1 MVIAERRSAGRSPGA
16 AVFQRLPPKNQE
28 TNAMDSGIQERLSF
42 LRIGGETAPLL
53 KEAWS
58 IAEPHLPVILK
69 DFYDHLLAIPEL
81 RKILDGKS
89 VERLKESQV
98 NHWRH
103 LFSGSF
109 DDVYLTRVKAVGQA
123 HYRIGL
129 HPRWY
134 FGAYR
139 LVLGRLGALV
149 GERHRR
155 DAPRAMKVMGAV
167 ETAIFLDL
175 DLSFDAYSTAVMTMT
190 NRMLVELA
198 ESFRDTVQG
207 AIETVGNSAV
217 AVNAATGAVRGI
229 AQETGVRTEH
239 LTGAVSGTASNAR
252 AIAAAAEELTAT
264 NHSVVSRM
272 ESAFSIVND
281 AQAATQR
288 STEAVTALAGIA
300 GRIGG
305 TLKLINAIANQTN
318 LLALNATIEAARAGE
333 AGRGFSV
340 VAAEVKQL
348 AKQTAGATEDIT
360 RLLQEI
366 DGATGRTRDEIAGI
380 GAVVG
385 ALRTHSQDV
394 LSIMGQQNDATRE
407 IAQNIHEASRSA
419 ERMSEEAGHLADGA
433 RSVMTSVEDA
443 FHTTARLTGTADELR
458 AALDKFLSHMMS
470 LRVAA

>member
-1 MVIAERRSAGRSPGA
+1 MRPGMAAFRSLST
-16 AVFQRLPPKNQE
+16 KDKE
-28 TNAMDSGIQERLSF
+28 TNIMNSGIQERLSF
-42 LRIGGETAPLL
+42 LRIGDETALLL

-58 IAEPHLPVILK
+58 ITEPHLPAILE
-69 DFYDHLLAIPEL
+69 DFYRHLHGIPEL
-81 RKILDGKS
+81 RKILDGKPLD
-89 VERLKESQV
+89 RLKDAQV

-103 LFSGSF
+103 LFSGRF
-109 DDVYLTRVKAVGQA
+109 DEGYLARVKAVGQA
-123 HYRIGL
+123 HFRIGL

-139 LVLGRLGALV
+139 LVLERLGGLV

-155 DAPRAMKVMGAV
+155 DAPRAMRIMAAV

-175 DLSFDAYSTAVMTMT
+175 DLSFDAYGDAVMTMA

-198 ESFRDTVQG
+198 ENFRDTVQG
-207 AIETVGNSAV
+207 AIETVGQSAA
-217 AVNAATGAVRGI
+217 AVNTATGAVRGI

-239 LTGAVSGTASNAR
+239 LSDAVAGTASNAR

-272 ESAFSIVND
+272 ESAFAIVND

-288 STEAVTALAGIA
+288 STEAVAALADIA

-305 TLKLINAIANQTN
+305 TLKLINAIASQTN

-366 DGATGRTRDEIAGI
+366 DSATGRTRNEIAGI

-385 ALRTHSQDV
+385 SLRTHSQDV
-394 LSIMGQQNDATRE
+394 LSIMGQQNKAAQE
-407 IAQNIHEASRSA
+407 IARNIHEASQSA
-419 ERMSEEAGHLADGA
+419 EQMADEAGHLSNGA
-433 RSVMTSVEDA
+433 RSVMASVEDA
-443 FHTTARLTGTADELR
+443 FHTTAELTATAQELR

-470 LRVAA
+470 RGAA